1 MPDASYCC
9 VAQAEPVTRNTVV
22 IARAVLLILAPRLL
36 HAIVLFALRLT
47 LLRWRR
53 TIAPCAPESDHWPI
67 QLGVVRG
74 KFLDLKE
81 LIFVHVAE
89 VLPGVPT
96 RPPDFQ
102 STNPSALPSA
112 IS

>member
-9 VAQAEPVTRNTVV
+9 VAQPEPVTRNSVV
-22 IARAVLLILAPRLL
+22 IARAVPLILAPLLL

-67 QLGVVRG
+67 HLGVVRG
-74 KFLDLKE
+74 NFLDLKE
-81 LIFVHVAE
+81 LIFVHDGE
-89 VLPGVPT
+89 VLPGVAS
-96 RPPDFQ
+96 RPHF
-102 STNPSALPSA
+102 A
-112 IS
+112 IVDKDQF